1 MGYVRA
7 TAAGIVGRTVVTHT
21 VTYFVVGFLAYALL
35 DYTRLFSETGLRA
48 LMRPTSDPLVMAGP
62 LFQPLRG
69 LLYGIVFYL
78 LRDVFFGT
86 RRGWLVMWV
95 VLMVVGSLNTSG
107 PVPGSIE
114 GLIYTTLP
122 LWVHLRGLPEVL
134 LQTFLLS
141 VIVFYWVRH
150 PKKRWIAWVM
160 GSAMV
165 IAIALPAL
173 GLLVGRAR

>member
-1 MGYVRA
+1 MRQGPA
-7 TAAGIVGRTVVTHT
+7 TLGGIVGRTVVTHT
-21 VTYFVVGFLAYALL
+21 VTYFVMGLLALTLL
-35 DYTRLFSETGLRA
+35 DYARVFAETGLSA

-62 LFQPLRG
+62 LFQPIRG
-69 LLYGIVFYL
+69 LLYGVVFYL

-95 VLMVVGSLNTSG
+95 VLMVVGSINTSG
-107 PVPGSIE
+107 PVTGSVE

-122 LWVHLRGLPEVL
+122 LWVHLRGVPEVL

-141 VIVFYWVRH
+141 VIVFHWVRH
-150 PKKRWIAWVM
+150 PEKRWIAWVM
-160 GSAMV
+160 GGAMAV
-165 IAIALPAL
+165 CLVLPAL